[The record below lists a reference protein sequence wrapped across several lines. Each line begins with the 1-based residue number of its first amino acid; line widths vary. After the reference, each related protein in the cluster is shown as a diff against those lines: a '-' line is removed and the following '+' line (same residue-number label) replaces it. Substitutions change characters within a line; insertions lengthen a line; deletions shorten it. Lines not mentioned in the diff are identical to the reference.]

1 MKYDFCGYATRSNVK
16 CSDGRTIMKDAFRDD
31 DGKKVPLVWNHDH
44 SKASSVLGHGILENR
59 DDGVYVYASFNDT
72 PEGQRAKELVR
83 HGDITALSIFANKLK
98 ETAGRVMHGIIRE
111 VSLVYA
117 GANPEATIDSY
128 VAHSDG
134 SVEVD
139 RSMGWFYSGMDGEL
153 YHSEDNDSSED
164 DTEELNSGTEL
175 EHAEED
181 EGDETDEEE
190 KARERRRERAA
201 QRVKAQ
207 NADDEDSEDDEDE
220 SSEDDAEPDED
231 SEDDGDDPDEEE
243 KKQVRHAD
251 ESEKTVGDVLDT
263 FTDEQKVVVMA
274 MLENA
279 LAEAGKSMEHSDEE
293 DTNMARRKLFEQ
305 NEDMEEN
312 VLSHADE
319 MKILEMA
326 KDTSIGTLQK
336 AMKAFCEDESLA
348 HGFDS
353 QSLTLMF
360 PEYKDLKP
368 GAPEMLTDDQGWIGK
383 VLAKVH
389 KSPLTHI
396 RVRFTDVRTVK
407 AANRAKGYTKGAQK
421 TLTQDISAL
430 YRVTDPQTIYIR
442 SDLPRDD
449 VLDIQDFDYV
459 AYMYNI
465 DRMNLNEELAT
476 AIMLGDGRGVS
487 DPNKI
492 KEDKIIPIW
501 GDDELFTI
509 HRTVN
514 FAAMRTSLQGS
525 NTNMYFGDNFVYAE
539 TMVQELLYGRED
551 AKNVG
556 QGDLYI
562 APHVVNQMLL
572 ARDRNGRR
580 VYNTIEELRS
590 ALNVNS
596 IITVEQFEG
605 KIRTDKQGNQHK
617 LLAILFD
624 MKNYQLGAAKG
635 GEITHFTDFDI
646 NFNTLQSLLETRTS
660 GMNTKPLSALVLEE
674 DYTPTTGE
682 DDGDDS
688 NEDTHD

>member
-31 DGKKVPLVWNHDH
+31 DGKTVPLVWNHDH
-44 SKASSVLGHGILENR
+44 SKASSVLGHGVLENR

-98 ETAGRVMHGIIRE
+98 ESAGRVMHGIIRE
-111 VSLVYA
+111 VSLVMA

-139 RSMGWFYSGMDGEL
+139 RSQGQFYSGMDGEL
-153 YHSEDNDSSED
+153 YHSEDNESDEA
-164 DTEELNSGTEL
+164 DTEELNSGSEL
-175 EHAEED
+175 EHADNRED
-181 EGDETDEEE
+181 DEEE
-190 KARERRRERAA
+190 ARQRRRERAV
-201 QRVKAQ
+201 QRAKDQ
-207 NADDEDSEDDEDE
+207 NSDDAEDSDGDEA
-220 SSEDDAEPDED
+220 EDDAEEED
-231 SEDDGDDPDEEE
+231 SEDDGDTPDEED
-243 KKQVRHAD
+243 KKKVQHTD

-274 MLENA
+274 MMENA
-279 LAEAGKSMEHSDEE
+279 LAAAGKSMEHSDEE
-293 DTNMARRKLFEQ
+293 DTDMKRNLFEQ
-305 NEDMEEN
+305 NEGMEEN
-312 VLSHADE
+312 VLTHADE

-396 RVRFTDVRTVK
+396 RVRFTDIRTIK
-407 AANRAKGYTKGAQK
+407 EANRAKGYQKGTQK
-421 TLTQDISAL
+421 ALTQDISAL

-487 DPNKI
+487 DPHKI

-501 GDDELFTI
+501 NDDELFTI
-509 HRTVN
+509 HRTVD
-514 FAAMRTSLQGS
+514 FAAMRTSLQGT
-525 NTNMYFGDNFVYAE
+525 NTNMYFSDNFVYAE
-539 TMVQELLYGRED
+539 TFVQELLYGRED

-580 VYNTIEELRS
+580 IYNTIEELRS

-596 IITVEQFEG
+596 IITAEQFEG
-605 KIRTDKQGNQHK
+605 KIRTDKQGKQHK

-660 GMNTKPLSALVLEE
+660 GMNTRPLSALVLEE
-674 DYTPTTGE
+674 DYTAPSE
-682 DDGDDS
+682 DDDDDGDKS
-688 NEDTHD
+688 NPG